1 METEIFA
8 WIFALIAYAM
18 IGIAIVEVYKAVF
31 DDGIESR
38 EALAAAALWPI
49 CTALFFLGCV
59 LRLIK
64 RAWKG
69 ARTDDSKIQTKRNDR
84 YVSLSA
90 RATGAIKGAVLLPT
104 RWP

>member
-1 METEIFA
+1 MNLEAEMFS
-8 WIFALIAYAM
+8 WIFALLTYATV
-18 IGIAIVEVYKAVF
+18 GIAIVEVYKAVF

-49 CTALFFLGCV
+49 CTVLFFLGCV

-69 ARTDDSKIQTKRNDR
+69 
-84 YVSLSA
+84 
-90 RATGAIKGAVLLPT
+90 GKG
-104 RWP
+104 R

>member
-1 METEIFA
+1 MN
-8 WIFALIAYAM
+8 IAVIWGLCAVAY
-18 IGIAIVEVYKAVF
+18 IVV
-31 DDGIESR
+31 GMG
-38 EALAAAALWPI
+38 AARIYEWPI
-49 CTALFFLGCV
+49 CTVLFFLGCV

>member
-31 DDGIESR
+31 DNGIESR

-49 CTALFFLGCV
+49 CTVLFFLGCV

>member
-1 METEIFA
+1 MNLEAEIFA
-8 WIFALIAYAM
+8 WIFALIAYTM
-18 IGIAIVEVYKAVF
+18 LGIAIVEVYKAVF

-49 CTALFFLGCV
+49 CTVLFFLGCV

-69 ARTDDSKIQTKRNDR
+69 ARADDSKIQTK
-84 YVSLSA
+84 
-90 RATGAIKGAVLLPT
+90 
-104 RWP
+104 

>member
-1 METEIFA
+1 MPTEEAGSMETEIFA

-31 DDGIESR
+31 EDGIESR

-49 CTALFFLGCV
+49 CTVLFFLGCV

-69 ARTDDSKIQTKRNDR
+69 
-84 YVSLSA
+84 
-90 RATGAIKGAVLLPT
+90 GKG
-104 RWP
+104 R

>member
-31 DDGIESR
+31 DNGIESR

-49 CTALFFLGCV
+49 CTVLFFLGCV

-90 RATGAIKGAVLLPT
+90 RATGAIKGTVLLPT